1 MTERR
6 ATTNVASTA
15 TCPKCGRHGEFG
27 YKVEGAMVWFC
38 AEHRLAKHYAEA
50 RRPPEPAPA
59 PDPLAEHA
67 EAIRAA
73 GTRVIDDIIKIG
85 HHLTEAK
92 VLCGYGNWLSWLKR
106 EFGWSDD
113 TARRFMQ
120 VFELSNSARLRNLNL
135 PLSGLYLLARPSTP
149 EAARQEV
156 FDKAESGEPV
166 SYRRTQDIVAKH
178 KKPYLP
184 SYTPDAPPR
193 DDPSADGDL
202 IDQIINLFEQL
213 TRSGRVRCAV
223 Q

>member
-1 MTERR
+1 MMG
-6 ATTNVASTA
+6 STD
-15 TCPKCGRHGEFG
+15 
-27 YKVEGAMVWFC
+27 
-38 AEHRLAKHYAEA
+38 LALSEKQIAYV
-50 RRPPEPAPA
+50 
-59 PDPLAEHA
+59 LAQHA

-73 GTRVIDDIIKIG
+73 GRRTVENVIEIG
-85 HHLTEAK
+85 RRLTEARE
-92 VLCGYGNWLSWLKR
+92 LCDHGEWLAWLKE
-106 EFGWSDD
+106 EFSWSRQ
-113 TARRFMQ
+113 TADNLINVYEASKSLNF
-120 VFELSNSARLRNLNL
+120 SNLDL
-135 PLSGLYLLARPSTP
+135 PVSSLYLLARPSTP

-223 Q
+223 QLRKIIDNS